1 MKIRPIILALG
12 LFCLAAPA
20 SAAAQRLTIL
30 HSNDVHGHLRPFS
43 YPLIALR
50 DNRIADLPARRDI
63 GGIAR
68 RATITARIRAEL
80 AAQGT
85 PAWLVDAGDFYYYS
99 PFSIEYHGKAD
110 VLAMN
115 SAGYDFAALG
125 NHEFEEPLD
134 RLKELLAAARFPF
147 VCANVSERS
156 SGLPLV
162 RSHEVRRVGEVR
174 IGIFGLVEGSAA
186 KYPAAQEGLVISDPF
201 AVAPAMVARLRGPE
215 KADIVILISHCGH
228 DADLKLARAVPG
240 IDVIVGGHS
249 HTRLPQGE
257 IAWRSDELK
266 PQEVNGTII
275 VQAGQRGGELGRL
288 DLLMEKNASGPWRVG
303 RFRERLIPV
312 TGETPDDPAVAAVLE
327 ELWAP
332 HAAKYDAVLATASAD
347 FADRGDDSAQVNFI
361 ADAVRAEF
369 GVEVAFE
376 GLAGVH
382 HPILAGP
389 VTRAL
394 LSDLDQRRF
403 TIVTFRMSGGEI
415 RRLVQ
420 RFQPVASGLRYR
432 IFCGRL
438 EEITVGAAPLN
449 DERVYSCAANSALAG
464 RLEGF
469 LALGKRD
476 TQRLWSEV
484 VLDAIRKA
492 GTIRPAYDGRR
503 VVIEALPDA
512 APDE

>member
-1 MKIRPIILALG
+1 
-12 LFCLAAPA
+12 
-20 SAAAQRLTIL
+20 
-30 HSNDVHGHLRPFS
+30 
-43 YPLIALR
+43 
-50 DNRIADLPARRDI
+50 
-63 GGIAR
+63 
-68 RATITARIRAEL
+68 
-80 AAQGT
+80 
-85 PAWLVDAGDFYYYS
+85 
-99 PFSIEYHGKAD
+99 
-110 VLAMN
+110 
-115 SAGYDFAALG
+115 
-125 NHEFEEPLD
+125 
-134 RLKELLAAARFPF
+134 
-147 VCANVSERS
+147 
-156 SGLPLV
+156 
-162 RSHEVRRVGEVR
+162 
-174 IGIFGLVEGSAA
+174 
-186 KYPAAQEGLVISDPF
+186 
-201 AVAPAMVARLRGPE
+201 
-215 KADIVILISHCGH
+215 
-228 DADLKLARAVPG
+228 
-240 IDVIVGGHS
+240 
-249 HTRLPQGE
+249 
-257 IAWRSDELK
+257 
-266 PQEVNGTII
+266 
-275 VQAGQRGGELGRL
+275 
-288 DLLMEKNASGPWRVG
+288 
-303 RFRERLIPV
+303 
-312 TGETPDDPAVAAVLE
+312 VAAVLE

-449 DERVYSCAANSALAG
+449 DERVYSCAANSALAE

-512 APDE
+512 VPDE